1 MQKFMI
7 VAAAMAF
14 IFCSPALAQHA
25 DAQGGPTKPAGAPD
39 PKDVHP
45 PLCVYHNITY
55 SAGAIVCIGADYAQV
70 CQATGAWVSLNADPR
85 KFNACS
91 DAKSVPPN

>member
-1 MQKFMI
+1 MHKFMI